1 MEVNIADVVLCEFY
15 FSDLKTSK
23 KRPVLVFKDNL
34 PYEDFVGIPISS
46 QIRQIHDD
54 EITIESTDFI
64 EGGIPKTSKLMLRK
78 PFIVSKAAVI
88 KKYDVLNSIAFKHY
102 HRLFCQYFACSNES

>member
-1 MEVNIADVVLCEFY
+1 MEVKTADIVLCEFY

-34 PYEDFVGIPISS
+34 PVGIPISS
-46 QIRQIHDD
+46 QIRQIHLD
-54 EITIESTDFI
+54 ESLLEAVDFV

-78 PFIVSKAAVI
+78 PFVVSKTAAI
-88 KKYDVLNSIAFKHY
+88 KKYGSLNQDAFKRY
-102 HRLFCQYFACSNES
+102 QQLFCQYFHCGR

>member
-1 MEVNIADVVLCEFY
+1 MEVKTADIVLCEFY

-34 PYEDFVGIPISS
+34 PYDDFVGIPISS
-46 QIRQIHDD
+46 QIRQVHLD
-54 EITIESTDFI
+54 ESILETVDFV

-78 PFIVSKAAVI
+78 PFVVSKTAVI
-88 KKYDVLNSIAFKHY
+88 KKYGSLNQDAFKRY
-102 HRLFCQYFACSNES
+102 QQLFCQYFHCGR